1 MTRDKATRKDAQ
13 GAIILA
19 VILVLCAITAILEF
33 IDIQYC
39 KDEVYNRFIEK
50 IVQQTCGAIA
60 GILILQR
67 LNVRLFARPKN
78 LLYLIPCLIIAVDNF
93 QFSSYFNGEMQ
104 LIGTK
109 PISFILFFGYCISI
123 GLFEEVVFRGII
135 FSIIAGYC
143 EKNKKGFLKT
153 YIISSVVFGLAHL
166 FNGFSLATI
175 LQVGYTILT
184 GGLFA
189 FCLIKTKNI
198 LCCALVHGVYNF
210 CGLLFDKAQGLGTGV
225 VFDLGT
231 VITMAV
237 ISVTVGIFVLYKV
250 WNYSEEERKELYF
263 CLGVTEDNT
272 EESIN

>member
-1 MTRDKATRKDAQ
+1 MQEKAMRKSLKAN
-13 GAIILA
+13 IIL
-19 VILVLCAITAILEF
+19 VIILVLCAFTAVLEF
-33 IDIQYC
+33 IDIQYS
-39 KDEVYNRFIEK
+39 ENVLYNRFIAK
-50 IVQQTCGAIA
+50 MVQQTCGSAA

-67 LNVRLFARPKN
+67 LNIKLFRKPQN
-78 LLYLIPCLIIAVDNF
+78 WLYLIPCFIIAIDNF
-93 QFSSYFNGEMQ
+93 QFSAYFNGQME
-104 LIGTK
+104 LIHTK
-109 PISFILFFGYCISI
+109 PIAFILFFGYCISI

-143 EKNKKGFLKT
+143 TKDKKGFLKT

-166 FNGFSLATI
+166 FNGFSFGTI

-210 CGLLFDKAQGLGTGV
+210 CGLLFDARQGLGAGV
-225 VFDLGT
+225 VFDVGT

-237 ISVTVGIFVLYKV
+237 VSVVIGVFVLYKV
-250 WNYSEEERKELYF
+250 WNYSEEERKELYA
-263 CLGVTEDNT
+263 CLAVPEDEPK
-272 EESIN
+272 EENS